1 MSFWF
6 LAWSPARTPVRS
18 KNWQLQPKRQQKWH
32 VYPFIPPQFLCL
44 ISADT
49 PMPSWTNPNLTGGN
63 KFDEAKTPDSEETA
77 VVADVSDRLNWSPL
91 ADQPQRNVLLGG
103 TLGCGPRQ
111 TLVLGDGRRGHD

>member
-6 LAWSPARTPVRS
+6 LAWSLSRTPVRS

-63 KFDEAKTPDSEETA
+63 KFDKAQTPDSEETA
-77 VVADVSDRLNWSPL
+77 VFAEVRDRPTWPPL
-91 ADQPQRNVLLGG
+91 ADNPKSKVLSAGPPDASAPP
-103 TLGCGPRQ
+103 TL
-111 TLVLGDGRRGHD
+111 

>member
-49 PMPSWTNPNLTGGN
+49 PY
-63 KFDEAKTPDSEETA
+63 AK
-77 VVADVSDRLNWSPL
+77 L
-91 ADQPQRNVLLGG
+91 DQPQSDRREQI
-103 TLGCGPRQ
+103 RQ
-111 TLVLGDGRRGHD
+111 GENARLRGDRCCRGRQGSTKLVCVRPAKTKRPIGRDARRRSAC